1 MDNGMRDYILAIIK
15 TDLSLLQGGGCPV
28 FLAKDAT
35 QQNKISML
43 LARILGANVHDLE
56 NGVYLIVKH

>member
-1 MDNGMRDYILAIIK
+1 MDNGMRDYILAIV
-15 TDLSLLQGGGCPV
+15 TTNLSLVQGGGCPV
-28 FLAKDAT
+28 FLAVNSS

>member
-1 MDNGMRDYILAIIK
+1 MDNGLRDFILAIV
-15 TDLSLLQGGGCPV
+15 TMDYSLVQGGGCPV
-28 FLAKDAT
+28 FLAENAT

-43 LARILGANVHDLE
+43 LARILGGIVHDLE